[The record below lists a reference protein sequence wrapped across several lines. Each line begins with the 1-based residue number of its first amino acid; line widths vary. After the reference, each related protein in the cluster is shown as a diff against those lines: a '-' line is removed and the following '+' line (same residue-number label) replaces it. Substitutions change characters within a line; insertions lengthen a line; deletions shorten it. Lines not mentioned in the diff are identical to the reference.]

1 MRKVPRLTDE
11 ATDELWDDP
20 AYEPGR
26 DHLIDSLNLE
36 VDAALDLLARL
47 HQEAA
52 ALVQMITAIN
62 ERVSHPALEYWR
74 SVDTSSSH

>member
-1 MRKVPRLTDE
+1 MRKVPRLTEE

-20 AYEPGR
+20 AYEPGP
-26 DHLIDSLNLE
+26 DHLLDSLNLE
-36 VDAALDLLARL
+36 VQAALDLLGRL

-62 ERVSHPALEYWR
+62 ERAGHPALEYWR
-74 SVDTSSSH
+74 KVDMNSSH